1 MWEKVALAHLQQQS
15 FEAYLP
21 EVLIT
26 DRRKRRRIRPLFP
39 NYLFVAFDVM
49 ELEWRTIP
57 HTIGVRR
64 LFSSDVEK
72 PIPLPIG
79 FVEELQMHGRPEQPQ
94 QVQPHVKEGD
104 LVKLLSGPFKNFSG
118 LVRLDPRFRVYVLL
132 HMLGQDRL
140 VAVGNNSVV
149 KVDG

>member
-1 MWEKVALAHLQQQS
+1 MWERVALNHLRQQDFQ
-15 FEAYLP
+15 AYLP

-26 DRRKRRRIRPLFP
+26 DKRKRQRVRPLFP

-49 ELEWRTIP
+49 ELDWRTIP

-72 PIPLPIG
+72 PIPLPAG
-79 FVEELQMHGRPEQPQ
+79 FVEELQAHGRPEQPER
-94 QVQPHVKEGD
+94 VQPFLRDGD
-104 LVKLLSGPFKNFSG
+104 VVKLLSGPFKNYSG
-118 LVRLDPRFRVYVLL
+118 LVRLDPKARVCVLL
-132 HMLGQDRL
+132 QMLGQERL
-140 VAVGNNSVV
+140 VAVGTNNVV